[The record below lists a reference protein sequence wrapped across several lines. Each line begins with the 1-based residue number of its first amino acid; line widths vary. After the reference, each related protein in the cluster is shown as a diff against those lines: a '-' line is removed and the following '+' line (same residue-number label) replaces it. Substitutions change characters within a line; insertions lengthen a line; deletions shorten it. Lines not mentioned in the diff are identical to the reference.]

1 MQRTAFLRAGAV
13 MCAGAVTVWG
23 IWLYSGAAEK
33 MQPLTELAARLSAGG
48 YSQGQ
53 AVSSA
58 VPDNT
63 GDIGYYWD
71 RTRTDIAWDIPADEP
86 DADNSDDTGI
96 RSCEFP
102 SPEPSAKALSALPYS
117 NGTNEDGPITEYFF
131 TGYTEDIYFD
141 LDGGGQ
147 VKNCTSLSNSDLYAE
162 SKKPCDFTLEK
173 TSAQPQVLIYHTHTT
188 EAFEQTEKT
197 AYDASFSCKTT
208 DPDMSVVSVGDCICE
223 ELDRA
228 GIGYV
233 HDRTIH
239 DHPSY
244 NDAYDSSRESVK
256 ALLEEYPSIKIVLD
270 VHRDGIQRDDGT
282 RLAPVCEING
292 RKAAQI
298 MLISGCDD
306 GTMGMPDYMQN
317 FHFACA
323 LQSALESDWNGLTRP
338 ILFDYRHYNQ
348 DLTNGSLL
356 IEIGSQAN
364 SIAQARYT
372 GTLVGKTLASMF
384 DT

>member
-1 MQRTAFLRAGAV
+1 MQKAAFLRAGALL
-13 MCAGAVTVWG
+13 CACTVTVWG
-23 IWLYSGAAEK
+23 VWLYSGAAEK
-33 MQPLTELAARLSAGG
+33 MKPLTELAAKLSAGG
-48 YSQGQ
+48 YSQEP
-53 AVSSA
+53 ALRPAPSDK
-58 VPDNT
+58 PT
-63 GDIGYYWD
+63 DIGYYWD
-71 RTRTDIAWDIPADEP
+71 RSHTNIAWDIPSDEP
-86 DADNSDDTGI
+86 DT
-96 RSCEFP
+96 RQEETEPQSCEFP
-102 SPEPSAKALSALPYS
+102 SPEPSAQSLAALPYS

-141 LDGGGQ
+141 LDNGGQ
-147 VKNCTSLSNSDLYAE
+147 VKNCTSLSNSDLYEE
-162 SKKPCDFTLEK
+162 SKKPYDFELEK
-173 TSAQPQVLIYHTHTT
+173 TAAEPQILIYHTHTT

-197 AYDASFSCKTT
+197 SYDSSFSCKTT
-208 DPDMSVVSVGDCICE
+208 DPDMSIVSVGDSICA

-244 NDAYDSSRESVK
+244 NDAYDDSRESVQ
-256 ALLEEYPSIKIVLD
+256 ALLEQYPSIKIVLD

-292 RKAAQI
+292 KKAAQI

-306 GTMGMPDYMQN
+306 GTMGMPNYIQN

-323 LQSALESDWNGLTRP
+323 FQSALETDWNGLTRP

-364 SIAQARYT
+364 SIDQARYS
-372 GTLVGKTLASMF
+372 GALVGKTLVSIF